1 MELSERVLD
10 LLRTACTCY
19 IATTMP
25 DGSPQLTQVWADT
38 DGEHVVI
45 NTVAGFQKL
54 KNIDRDPRVAVA
66 IADPATPSSYTQIRG
81 RVVETT
87 EQGAREHIDRL
98 SQKYLG
104 RPYPGFGS
112 GQQQQRVIVRIAPD
126 RVSSPRG

>member
-1 MELSERVLD
+1 
-10 LLRTACTCY
+10 
-19 IATTMP
+19 MP

-54 KNIDRDPRVAVA
+54 KNIARDPRVAVA
-66 IADPATPSSYTQIRG
+66 IADPADPRAYTQIRG

-87 EQGAREHIDRL
+87 TEGARGHIDQL

-104 RPYPGFGS
+104 RPYPGFAG

>member
-1 MELSERVLD
+1 MELTPRVLE
-10 LLRTACTCY
+10 LLHGKAICY
-19 IATTMP
+19 VATTMP

-54 KNIDRDPRVAVA
+54 RNIDRDPRVAVA
-66 IADPATPSSYTQIRG
+66 LSDPADPTGYVQIRG

-87 EQGAREHIDRL
+87 EEGGAEHIDAL

-104 RPYPGFGS
+104 APYPWFG
-112 GQQQQRVIVRIAPD
+112 GRDQKRVIVRIAAD
-126 RVSSPRG
+126 RISSPQG